1 MADIARAAL
10 PIAGFF
16 FFGPVGA
23 LVGGLLA
30 DVLFPLPGVKG
41 PRLNELN
48 VQHSTVG
55 APVPLVYGTA
65 ALAGNVIWS
74 SGLIETKHEDEQG
87 GFLGIGG
94 QEVTTYSYSVDVA
107 IGIAE
112 GQISG
117 IRRIWADADL
127 IYDASDDATLAARF
141 DLEDF
146 LTTFVEVL
154 AGIRAMSAQLQKE
167 IYLGT
172 EDQLPDPTIE
182 ADEGV
187 GNTPAYRGLA
197 YIVIKDFQ
205 LEKYGNRIPNFRFEV
220 YTGTPTEC
228 GLYSP
233 GNLEPWYFQLP
244 GPYAA
249 NINDPR
255 NPANSH
261 VYSSSAGSPLQEQET
276 LSNAVGVLSGAFSD
290 RLFYISAAL
299 GPEYG
304 DNIYIQ
310 GWAPSSS
317 ANWFL
322 PCEEHYAR
330 DEYVTL
336 YLQINSIQMT
346 PAERYGCT
354 VAGGPAHPFFANP
367 CDYYEATGGMD
378 TPMSYYNGSTSG
390 FRARITTGIPPED
403 VFNGVGVAQGADPNG
418 DCSGDEPDNRWHI
431 YDVSL
436 AVSRT
441 LLPPS
446 PCTLG
451 TPLAGAPG
459 WCVFNG
465 QISQD
470 ITWTPVSGTFKC
482 LQEYDHTGEFGLV
495 TQYPVG
501 PCLRNDHPDYNN
513 QAYWEAAYAA
523 AVAAGEPLV
532 VDPVYGDVDG
542 YPSIINTAYF
552 SECETVDAVCVPMAV
567 IVADICRRAG
577 LRTDT
582 ATQID
587 VSGLTT
593 CVSGYIIGRQMS
605 ARDALGPLRAY
616 GLWDAVESQAI
627 LTFVERGAALVDTLS
642 ADDLGAHEAGS
653 QPPSAVEVSRVQEKD
668 LPRRLRLHFANF
680 LHDHEPSEQA
690 ASRLSTE
697 AVNELDVELPISMEP
712 DTAAQ
717 LAEIMLYEAYVSRN
731 TYRLALDN
739 TWLALEPTDCI
750 EIPVDGQTQR
760 VRIVSVDYSIGGIA
774 RIEAVADD
782 DGTYTS
788 TAIATPGTPS
798 GGVPGSGGSAL
809 ICPSGLV
816 LLDIPRLATGHIDA
830 GYYAAIYNTC
840 GDDGWE
846 CAELYRSNDGGLTFG
861 RVARTN
867 GETTVGEIDAI
878 TGPATDPT
886 LPGDSP
892 AYDDTSSITVTL
904 FEGTLASITD
914 AQIAAGQNLAAI
926 GRDGRW
932 VIIQFKTATFD
943 TGDQYTLT
951 DLIWGVNGTEHLL
964 GTTVDGDSFVLL
976 SDSDLLRI
984 PESADAIGVE
994 KQFKIVTCGEAV
1006 DAVAPVDFTTWGLSY
1021 LRPCPSTVISCSTTE
1036 PPEDAAHD
1044 DAYYLPNDTSLG
1056 GVWADHGGEIAT
1068 WSDETD
1074 SWVYCTPAAGT
1085 IVHCSDEDE
1094 DVIPPG
1100 GGGDPTPAPWQRVI
1114 DWQDEGV
1121 SVADTGTTVDTVN
1134 FVGPGVTATLDSSG
1148 VLEVY
1153 IPGGGDTSD
1162 TSDTSGPGGGGFP
1175 NATYLTEQDETADLP
1190 NSLRLVEGSN
1200 ITFDTDTSG
1209 NTLAI
1214 NAPIGTDG
1222 NWLTVYQVADLVITN
1237 GTTGSTYVDTDLKI
1251 DGLVA
1256 GTYAF
1261 KCVYQNTSSTSPD
1274 QKIQIA
1280 FTGTA
1285 TNVGFIGTSY
1295 NSSLSGTPTTTVI
1308 AGFAP
1313 LFSHLLS
1320 VYNVTTV
1327 DGTFTVTGTGNISI
1341 QTGQITPSANAVTFH
1356 KGSWMMIM
1364 KLD

>member
-10 PIAGFF
+10 PLVGFF

-55 APVPLVYGTA
+55 APVPIVYGTA

-87 GFLGIGG
+87 GFLGVGG
-94 QEVTTYSYSVDVA
+94 QEVTTYTYSASVA
-107 IGIAE
+107 IGICE
-112 GQISG
+112 GPISG
-117 IRRIWADADL
+117 IRRVWADADL
-127 IYDASDDATLAARF
+127 IYDASSDATLAARF

-154 AGIRAMSAQLQKE
+154 AGIRAMSAQLDFTLY
-167 IYLGT
+167 IGT

-197 YIVIKDFQ
+197 YIVFNDFQ

-220 YTGTPTEC
+220 YSGTATEC
-228 GLYSP
+228 GIYSP
-233 GNLEPWYFQLP
+233 GAIYPWLFDP
-244 GPYAA
+244 ASADA
-249 NINDPR
+249 NPLQYNPNTNDPR
-255 NPANSH
+255 NPLNSH
-261 VYSSSAGSPLQEQET
+261 LYADCSSGMAGATNTLAQAKADMSAAFASRIFLIDD
-276 LSNAVGVLSGAFSD
+276 AVGPD
-290 RLFYISAAL
+290 I
-299 GPEYG
+299 G
-304 DNIYIQ
+304 DNIFIQ
-310 GWAPSSS
+310 GWALDTTPNDIRPCDADPSM
-317 ANWFL
+317 A
-322 PCEEHYAR
+322 
-330 DEYVTL
+330 DYVTL
-336 YLQINSIQMT
+336 TLAVNSLHIT
-346 PAERYGCT
+346 PNERYNCSGLTGPILLDLCGPELEYT
-354 VAGGPAHPFFANP
+354 AAGVHDGQF
-367 CDYYEATGGMD
+367 
-378 TPMSYYNGSTSG
+378 SG
-390 FRARITTGIPPED
+390 FWAVGDDGQDPAYLFE
-403 VFNGVGVAQGADPNG
+403 GVTIAQGVDSRG
-418 DCSGDEPDNRWHI
+418 DCSGPEPIQKWALFDEHI
-431 YDVSL
+431 CVKRSL
-436 AVSRT
+436 QPA
-441 LLPPS
+441 S
-446 PCTLG
+446 PCAAG

-465 QISQD
+465 QIAQD
-470 ITWTPVSGTFKC
+470 ITWTQVAGTFKA
-482 LQEYDHTGEFGLV
+482 LQSYDDNANLV
-495 TQYPVG
+495 LKYPVG
-501 PCLRNDHPDYNN
+501 PALRSDDTFYND

-523 AVAAGEPLV
+523 ALAAGEPIAAGLTYG
-532 VDPVYGDVDG
+532 VD
-542 YPSIINTAYF
+542 YPQVQSFAYF
-552 SECETVDAVCVPMAV
+552 SECDTVDAECVPMAT

-582 ATQID
+582 SAQID

-593 CVSGYIIGRQMS
+593 CVQGYIVGRQMS
-605 ARDALGPLRAY
+605 GRDALGPLRAF
-616 GLWDAVESQAI
+616 GLWDAVESQAV
-627 LTFVERGAALVDTLS
+627 LKFVERGAALVDSLT
-642 ADDLGAHEAGS
+642 ADHLGAHEAGS
-653 QPPSAVEVSRVQEKD
+653 QAPSAVEVSRVQEKD

-774 RIEAVADD
+774 RIDGVADD

-846 CAELYRSNDGGLTFG
+846 CAELYRSNDGGLTYG

-867 GETTVGEIDAI
+867 GETTVGEIVTI
-878 TGPATDPT
+878 SGPATDPT

-892 AYDDTSSITVTL
+892 AYDTTSAITVTL

-914 AQIAAGQNLAAI
+914 AQIAAGQNLAAV
-926 GRDGRW
+926 GADGRW
-932 VIIQFKTATFD
+932 VIIQYKTATFD
-943 TGDQYTLT
+943 TGDQYTLS
-951 DLIWGVNGTEHLL
+951 DIIWGVNGTEHLL
-964 GTTVDGDSFVLL
+964 GTTVNGDTFVLL

-1006 DAVAPVDFTTWGLSY
+1006 DAVAAVDFTTWGLSY
-1021 LRPCPSTVISCSTTE
+1021 LRPCPSNVISASLTE
-1036 PPEDAAHD
+1036 PPD
-1044 DAYYLPNDTSLG
+1044 DPTHGDSYLLPNDTSLSG
-1056 GVWADHGGEIAT
+1056 LWADHGGQIAT

-1074 SWVYCTPAAGT
+1074 NWVYCTPAPGT
-1085 IVHCSDEDE
+1085 IIHVGGDSSDPGD
-1094 DVIPPG
+1094 DVIS
-1100 GGGDPTPAPWQRVI
+1100 GGDGTTTPAPWTPAIPPLAEDSSI
-1114 DWQDEGV
+1114 D
-1121 SVADTGTTVDTVN
+1121 ADTDYLVIYTPDGYRK
-1134 FVGPGVTATLDSSG
+1134 
-1148 VLEVY
+1148 VLLGDAVVA
-1153 IPGGGDTSD
+1153 GGGDT
-1162 TSDTSGPGGGGFP
+1162 GGGG
-1175 NATYLTEQDETADLP
+1175 NTTATYLTEQDETTDLP
-1190 NSLRLVEGSN
+1190 NSLRLVPGSN

-1209 NTLAI
+1209 NTLEISA
-1214 NAPIGTDG
+1214 AFAGIGAMQTAVQAADMVITSNTTPTD
-1222 NWLTVYQVADLVITN
+1222 TDLVIPLT
-1237 GTTGSTYVDTDLKI
+1237 
-1251 DGLVA
+1251 A
-1256 GTYAF
+1256 GTYAIDAATF
-1261 KCVYQNTSSTSPD
+1261 MTAHSTPD
-1274 QKIQIA
+1274 MAVRIFYSGTVTVLRSEINLHQA
-1280 FTGTA
+1280 GGSTA
-1285 TNVGFIGTSY
+1285 TMNYTTVHPHEVGMLAIASY
-1295 NSSLSGTPTTTVI
+1295 AGVWDATIVVTDSGNLSVQARQINSS
-1308 AGFAP
+1308 
-1313 LFSHLLS
+1313 
-1320 VYNVTTV
+1320 
-1327 DGTFTVTGTGNISI
+1327 VTG
-1341 QTGQITPSANAVTFH
+1341 VTFH
-1356 KGSWMMIM
+1356 SGSR
-1364 KLD
+1364 LRVQRLA